1 MFAYCYTLFDLSLSP
16 AAGEF
21 GSERLVQQIVDSI
34 MRATE
39 KSLEQVA
46 GHHPPSP
53 EEERSGSSGGGG
65 FDREEGVCVRVCV
78 CVRAYLT
85 LGAHARGLL

>member
-1 MFAYCYTLFDLSLSP
+1 MLIATTLFDLSLSP

-53 EEERSGSSGGGG
+53 EEERSGSSGGG
-65 FDREEGVCVRVCV
+65 FNREEGVHVCV
-78 CVRAYLT
+78 CVCVCVYALYSLCCMS
-85 LGAHARGLL
+85 A

>member
-1 MFAYCYTLFDLSLSP
+1 
-16 AAGEF
+16 
-21 GSERLVQQIVDSI
+21 

-53 EEERSGSSGGGG
+53 EEERSGSSGGG
-65 FDREEGVCVRVCV
+65 FNREEGVHVCV
-78 CVRAYLT
+78 CVCVCT
-85 LGAHARGLL
+85 HCTVCVV